1 MQLQFW
7 SKNKAGAEKTKWLNI
22 LRWGSRWQVGQEGL
36 DQPRASS
43 FRAINNSV
51 IVRNYGFRSQLWCD
65 IPL

>member
-22 LRWGSRWQVGQEGL
+22 IRWGSRWHVGQERL
-36 DQPRASS
+36 DQPGARS

-51 IVRNYGFRSQLWCD
+51 IVRNYGFRIQLWGD

>member
-22 LRWGSRWQVGQEGL
+22 IRWGSRWQVGQERL
-36 DQPRASS
+36 DHPGARS

-51 IVRNYGFRSQLWCD
+51 IVRNYGFRIQLWGD